1 MKKLSY
7 DIKQRKRASTLFALA
22 LTEIEAAE
30 VLIQKELF
38 RECVVHLYFASFYIS
53 QALLCQ
59 YVKARPSHKQVDSEL
74 HRMYGRKRKFP
85 RRYLKLH
92 SILHSLRTEINYR
105 SAHTPEPI
113 KVKKYFSFI
122 GLYFKFASKAIL
134 EIDFDDILR
143 DIVNDNK
150 DKIHDFSIDIYCPKT
165 YLHHVRFTTWF
176 PPFYLEVFKCERL
189 TRRVKGL
196 LRDLRVKNSSSY
208 VGGFNSKLD
217 QYSDKHLLM
226 LDIDSLDPAVEVTL
240 KKYGGILFKSGRG
253 FHFLGRQVI
262 DGRKEWERILR
273 KALYNK
279 VLKSRIDKKHIEISL
294 KRGYSTLRIT
304 TSALKPIRPH
314 FFKEL

>member
-1 MKKLSY
+1 MKKLAY
-7 DIKQRKRASTLFALA
+7 DIKQRKRASTLFALV

-59 YVKARPSHKQVDSEL
+59 HVKARPSHPQVDSEL
-74 HRMYGRKRKFP
+74 HRIYGRKKDFP
-85 RRYLKLH
+85 KRYLKLH
-92 SILHSLRTEINYR
+92 SILHKLRTEINYR
-105 SAHTPEPI
+105 SAHTPEPT
-113 KVKKYFSFI
+113 KLKQYFLQLT
-122 GLYFKFASKAIL
+122 LYFKLACNCVS

-143 DIVNDNK
+143 DIVVDNTNK
-150 DKIHDFSIDIYCPKT
+150 VRDFSIDVYCPKT
-165 YLHHVRFTTWF
+165 YLHHVRFTAWF
-176 PPFYLEVFKCERL
+176 PPFYLDVFNCDRL
-189 TRRVKGL
+189 ARRIKSL
-196 LRDLRVKNSSSY
+196 LRDLRVKNHNNY
-208 VGGFNSKLD
+208 VAGLNSKLD

-226 LDIDSLDPAVEVTL
+226 LDIDSLDPAVEATL

-253 FHFLGRQVI
+253 FHFLGKYVI

-304 TSALKPIRPH
+304 TSILKPIRPH